1 MLLAHW
7 DVWWPGDPENEM
19 RDDDDDDAAAG
30 MREGWRMLRSRVQD
44 ASQSIV

>member
-1 MLLAHW
+1 MLPAHW

-19 RDDDDDDAAAG
+19 RDDDDAAAG
-30 MREGWRMLRSRVQD
+30 RREGWRTLRAQVQD